1 MPAERP
7 SGIGVA
13 NQSGVPNRMR
23 KHTRVRIIRRL
34 IFFALYLHRHYAPQT
49 RLLDPQFHRS
59 RKNYLIQVALATG
72 ALFAILLLVDSLS
85 DAALAVGLGSS
96 AIIIFL
102 SPSYRSASPRAL
114 VGGHFLG
121 VLIGLGCTLLLFSS
135 PLEEFFTDSTLR
147 AAIMAASLGLLM
159 LIMSTSD
166 TEHPPAAGTVLGIAT
181 KPWDP
186 LTLAIIIGAVLLLAL
201 IKFLLHRYLHDL
213 I

>member
-1 MPAERP
+1 MF
-7 SGIGVA
+7 
-13 NQSGVPNRMR
+13 
-23 KHTRVRIIRRL
+23 L
-34 IFFALYLHRHYAPQT
+34 ALYLHRHYAPRVQ
-49 RLLDPQFHRS
+49 LLDPQFRRS
-59 RKNYLIQVALATG
+59 RKNYLIQVGLATA

-121 VLIGLGCTLLLFSS
+121 VIIGLACSLLLFST
-135 PLEEFFTDSTLR
+135 PLDDSITSTLR
-147 AAIMAASLGLLM
+147 AVILAVSLGLLM
-159 LIMSTSD
+159 LAMSTTD
-166 TEHPPAAGTVLGIAT
+166 TEHPPAAGTVLGIAI

-186 LTLAIIIGAVLLLAL
+186 VTLYIIIGAVLLLAC